1 MVIGKSENISKME
14 DPIIKISSLLN
25 EVAEHL
31 KSGTNSDRKAAATK
45 LNRIASI
52 AATLAFTV
60 KSKL

>member
-1 MVIGKSENISKME
+1 MAIDKLENISKME
-14 DPIIKISSLLN
+14 EPITKLSSLLN
-25 EVAEHL
+25 EVSEHL

-60 KSKL
+60 KTNL